1 VADLGLVGLVLV
13 AVLLAALARLLWRSR
28 PVGSA
33 RGPWAGVVAA
43 AVAFAV
49 HGGLDFVWHLPAVVL
64 AVTVLAGTAVPPP
77 APDPPIA
84 VPPRKE
90 LHEATT

>member
-1 VADLGLVGLVLV
+1 V
-13 AVLLAALARLLWRSR
+13 ARLLWRSR
-28 PVGSA
+28 PAAGTG
-33 RGPWAGVVAA
+33 GPWAGVVAV

-64 AVTVLAGTAVPPP
+64 AVTVLAGTAIPPP
-77 APDPPIA
+77 DPDTPIA
-84 VPPRKE
+84 APPRKE